1 LQESRNCKGQ
11 YNTAIIFLG
20 PDLNIDKCP
29 IGELFNPI
37 CNEVY
42 SLIKSTLL
50 SEFGCGVPPS
60 KLVEELNIYFVYKR
74 TILTAEADFDRVQKE

>member
-1 LQESRNCKGQ
+1 VVILLS
-11 YNTAIIFLG
+11 
-20 PDLNIDKCP
+20 PDLSIDKCP
-29 IGELFNPI
+29 ISELFNPI

-74 TILTAEADFDRVQKE
+74 TILSAENEFDNMQKD